1 MSITFTKLASGWL
14 IMDIDNNNHELCLLG
29 NCARIP
35 VVIILYNRIYILHNN
50 VKHSWMCRE
59 VVTDCNGDM
68 NC

>member
-14 IMDIDNNNHELCLLG
+14 IMDTDNNNHELCLLG
-29 NCARIP
+29 NCA

-50 VKHSWMCRE
+50 VKHSWMCRKA
-59 VVTDCNGDM
+59 VTDCNEDM